1 MKPLNREL
9 SNWFIYF
16 NQGSIVMDDS
26 DLLEIGV
33 NNASHRD
40 RILSEAKQLPKV
52 GLSTK
57 SDEQMSVDQWLESL
71 KLTQYRQSFQSNGY
85 SEMSRIR
92 NLWEVEL
99 NTVLE
104 INKLG
109 QRKRILASLRERHRL
124 IEDLGLDHDLDFH
137 KLVRLKFI
145 LEKFNSIKIISSS
158 EQLNRFIS
166 I

>member
-1 MKPLNREL
+1 
-9 SNWFIYF
+9 
-16 NQGSIVMDDS
+16 MDDS

-33 NNASHRD
+33 TNASHRD

-52 GLSTK
+52 RLLTK

-85 SEMSRIR
+85 SEMSRVR

-109 QRKRILASLRERHRL
+109 HRKRILASLGERLRL
-124 IEDLGLDHDLDFH
+124 IEDLGLDDLDFD

-145 LEKFNSIKIISSS
+145 LEKFNPIKIISS
-158 EQLNRFIS
+158 I
-166 I
+166 